1 MKKIITVLAIGL
13 SFIAATA
20 QQVKDIKVPSA
31 VKSSF
36 AKMFPGIKQ
45 ATWDKENNLYEA
57 SFTDGSYKGSV
68 LFDANG
74 KWTERETAIPVNQLP
89 QKVRAYMQTH
99 YKKEKLLGAAKI
111 NKASGVVEYEAEI
124 KGKDVFFTKD
134 GEFIKEG

>member
-13 SFIAATA
+13 SFIAAAA
-20 QQVKDIKVPSA
+20 QQTNDIQAPSA

-57 SFTDGSYKGSV
+57 SFTDGTYKGSV

-74 KWTERETAIPVNQLP
+74 KWTEKETAIPISQLP
-89 QKVRAYMQTH
+89 QKVRAYMQTY

-111 NKASGVVEYEAEI
+111 KKASGVVEYEAEI
-124 KGKDVFFTKD
+124 KGKDIFFTKD
-134 GEFIKEG
+134 GEFIKVG

>member
-1 MKKIITVLAIGL
+1 MNKILSVLVFSLGISFANAQTIKETEVPFAIK
-13 SFIAATA
+13 AA
-20 QQVKDIKVPSA
+20 
-31 VKSSF
+31 F
-36 AKMFPGIKQ
+36 AKMYPGIKQ

-74 KWTERETAIPVNQLP
+74 KWTERETAIPVSQLP

-111 NKASGVVEYEAEI
+111 KKSSGEVEYEAEI
-124 KGKDVFFTKD
+124 KGKDIFFTKD